1 MKRWTYM
8 LAALFLLAALPAAAS
23 AAPPAHNYDCS
34 DTTPAAY
41 DAQVDQAAMGYSSP
55 SSTNAHA
62 STAYS
67 QFRSDAVFFFNG
79 HGLYY
84 DDSHKGGGIKFS
96 SESWILA
103 GTDGHYPGSDQ
114 YYITDYGTDIRDV
127 LLAVYLACYSSHYNP
142 YNGDLLQQTM
152 NKGADICLG
161 FDGEV
166 EVRNGKCW
174 SGSFWNRLRNG
185 ETVASAA
192 SNAKDDCYWQWPIG
206 YWGVDTY
213 EVSGSYNSCLT
224 PARYGVY

>member
-23 AAPPAHNYDCS
+23 ATPPAHNYDCS

-41 DAQVDQAAMGYSSP
+41 DAQVDQAAMGYSSS

-103 GTDGHYPGSDQ
+103 DTDGHYPGNYQ
-114 YYITDYGTDIRDV
+114 
-127 LLAVYLACYSSHYNP
+127 
-142 YNGDLLQQTM
+142 
-152 NKGADICLG
+152 
-161 FDGEV
+161 
-166 EVRNGKCW
+166 
-174 SGSFWNRLRNG
+174 
-185 ETVASAA
+185 
-192 SNAKDDCYWQWPIG
+192 
-206 YWGVDTY
+206 
-213 EVSGSYNSCLT
+213 
-224 PARYGVY
+224 